1 VQRDETSV
9 VIAPLKKIDSPA
21 RNLVDQPMLL
31 RDSPRPRSAQLMLEW
46 LGFADAME
54 RISQDILNQ

>member
-1 VQRDETSV
+1 
-9 VIAPLKKIDSPA
+9 
-21 RNLVDQPMLL
+21 MLL

>member
-1 VQRDETSV
+1 
-9 VIAPLKKIDSPA
+9 
-21 RNLVDQPMLL
+21 MLL
-31 RDSPRPRSAQLMLEW
+31 RDSPGPRSTQLMLEW